1 MNVLEFS
8 LMADKIF
15 TMLGTGGAGI
25 AALATIPAFCMY
37 NVDGGERAVIF
48 NRFNGVSQE
57 VKGEGTHFKIPWIM
71 SPFIYNIRIRPKMIQ
86 TTTGTNDL
94 QTVTIHCRLLFKPQV
109 TELPNLHKSLGPE
122 YDERVLPSIGNE
134 VLKAV
139 IAQYNAEQLLT
150 QRERVS
156 KEVRDS
162 IVARCKAFS
171 IELEDVSIVHL
182 AYGREFAK
190 AIEEK
195 QVAEQEA
202 ERQKFIVQ
210 MAEQDRQA
218 MVIRSEGE
226 AEAATLIS
234 EALKTHG
241 SGIIDVRR
249 IDAAK
254 EIAEKLSS
262 SSNIMYMPSGQ
273 NMLLNMNPGR

>member
-1 MNVLEFS
+1 
-8 LMADKIF
+8 MADKAF
-15 TMLGTGGAGI
+15 TMLGRGGAVI
-25 AALATIPAFCMY
+25 AGLATVPAFCMY
-37 NVDGGERAVIF
+37 TVDGGERAVIF
-48 NRFNGVSQE
+48 NRFTGVADKVS
-57 VKGEGTHFKIPWIM
+57 GEGTHLMIPWVM
-71 SPFIYNIRIRPKMIQ
+71 SPYIYNIRVRPKMIQ
-86 TTTGTNDL
+86 TTTGTKDL
-94 QTVTIHCRLLFKPQV
+94 QTVQIHCRLLFKPNEN
-109 TELPNLHKSLGPE
+109 TLPEMHKKLGPE

-162 IVARCKAFS
+162 IVSRCKAFN
-171 IELEDVSIVHL
+171 IELDDVSIVHL

-190 AIEEK
+190 AIEDK

-202 ERQKFIVQ
+202 EKQKFVVQ

-234 EALKTHG
+234 DALKQFGT
-241 SGIIDVRR
+241 GIIEVRR

-254 EIAEKLSS
+254 EIAEKLSNN
-262 SSNIMYMPSGQ
+262 SNIMYMPNGQ